1 MPLSPTEGTDNM
13 LNKIKIPFFIT
24 VLSLYPQLHA
34 ADLLSIPFVGDYLES
49 FGYGKDETKREDLDF
64 APGDLVPQAKDLL
77 KPSSKDYILSP
88 WQTRLLGLEVLT
100 YGKPTPQR
108 SPIFGE
114 DPLKDLKIYSGPISS
129 KKVSFLSRLK
139 EQYPFSSIA
148 ESRLFL
154 RLATEGTNN
163 IVELKRRQDK
173 ISYFAQRPEL
183 RDLMKRKIFSKYGN
197 LENTFL
203 GIYDSN
209 SPIYNDKSYGM
220 LYPAGIEEKLGKY
233 PLYLQYQKILN
244 ETDTV
249 WDTIVKIVA
258 LCVAY
263 EAIRP
268 FFDENKSTN
277 TILEQQALNLGVD
290 FRKKN
295 TETGKRDGKGFHFE
309 FSWINNTWNFLI
321 EKIAHISD
329 REPGKAPSEYGE
341 EQVLQKTFSKRFTLG
356 LVGAGIT
363 VYTMTQLFNRLSW
376 NAIKTGRNMVI
387 QDSITKIS
395 ETVSQF
401 VEILKQMDALIT
413 ITPSMLEVFPDL
425 AVVSDLLKSPE
436 MQELI
441 QNLDPKFFELKEE
454 RFNAKYWLN
463 FHTGNI
469 RRAFALIREK
479 RIKLIAAIQVFAEVE
494 MTVGLSEIYANS
506 QKTEHP
512 YSFPT
517 YISDATSPYLNLD
530 NSWNPMLPQGKSV
543 KNSLTLGSLKDDTH
557 PQHAIITGPPMAG
570 KSTISNAT
578 LLIPFLAQTLGMVPA
593 VSVIMTPFS
602 QFWTHMEIVADVA
615 RGFSLNKSEMY
626 RAEKMLRAFQGLGKG
641 QFGICA
647 IDEIFSSTN
656 HQSATIA
663 ANQYYSLLGELPV
676 ISTTTT
682 HLKEITELER
692 RQPNVFINYHVA
704 GEPDASGNIAYDYK
718 LKYGP
723 SDDEG
728 GGLNIFNETFH
739 FHK

>member
-1 MPLSPTEGTDNM
+1 M

-24 VLSLYPQLHA
+24 VLSLYPQLYA

-49 FGYGKDETKREDLDF
+49 FGYGKDETKRENLDF
-64 APGDLVPQAKDLL
+64 EPSDLVPQAKDLL
-77 KPSSKDYILSP
+77 KPSSKEYILSP

-114 DPLKDLKIYSGPISS
+114 APLKDLKIYSGPVSS
-129 KKVSFLSRLK
+129 KKVSFLGRLK

-154 RLATEGTNN
+154 RLSTEGTNN
-163 IVELKRRQDK
+163 IVELKRRQEK

-183 RDLMKRKIFSKYGN
+183 RDLMKRKIFSKYGD

-220 LYPAGIEEKLGKY
+220 LYPAGIEENLGKY
-233 PLYLQYQKILN
+233 PLYLQYQKVSNEADIIL
-244 ETDTV
+244 DTFL
-249 WDTIVKIVA
+249 KLLA
-258 LCVAY
+258 LFVAY
-263 EAIRP
+263 EAIYP
-268 FFDENKSTN
+268 FFAKDKST
-277 TILEQQALNLGVD
+277 TDILKDQTLKLAVD
-290 FRKKN
+290 FREKDASGQRSG
-295 TETGKRDGKGFHFE
+295 EGLHFE
-309 FSWINNTWNFLI
+309 FSWINKPWNFLI
-321 EKIAHISD
+321 EKIAHIAD
-329 REPGKAPSEYGE
+329 KEPDVAPNKYAE
-341 EQVLQKTFSKRFTLG
+341 ENVAQKTFSKRWTLG

-363 VYTMTQLFNRLSW
+363 VSTMTQLFNRLSW

-413 ITPSMLEVFPDL
+413 ITPSMLAVFPDL

-463 FHTGNI
+463 LYTGNI

-517 YISDATSPYLNLD
+517 YISDATSPYLNL
-530 NSWNPMLPQGKSV
+530 NNYWNPILPQGKSV

-578 LLIPFLAQTLGMVPA
+578 LLIPFLGQTLGMVPA
-593 VSVIMTPFS
+593 VSVTMTPFS

-615 RGFSLNKSEMY
+615 KEFSLNKSEMY
-626 RAEKMLRAFQGLGKG
+626 RAEKMLRTFQGLGQG

-663 ANQYYSLLGELPV
+663 ANQYYNLLGELPV

-692 RQPNVFINYHVA
+692 RQPNVFVNYHVS

-718 LKYGP
+718 LKRGP

-739 FHK
+739 FPK